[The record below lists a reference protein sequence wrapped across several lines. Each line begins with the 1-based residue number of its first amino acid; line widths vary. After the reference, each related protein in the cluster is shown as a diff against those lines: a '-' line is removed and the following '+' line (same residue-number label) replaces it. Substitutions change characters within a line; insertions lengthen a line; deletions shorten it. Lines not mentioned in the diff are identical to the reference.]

1 MKILTTWLLCLVGV
15 CLLATLANATLQSHV
30 SVSHGRLNVELET
43 EAFGVTDKLKKK
55 AKALKKK
62 ASELKDKA
70 KTKAQELAKAAVDK
84 AKEYQQRNR
93 PPQFVPPG
101 AVMCPRGWSTG
112 DARVQR
118 LYVLM

>member
-1 MKILTTWLLCLVGV
+1 MKILSTWLLCLVGV

-30 SVSHGRLNVELET
+30 SVSHGRLDVELET

-101 AVMCPRGWSTG
+101 AVMCP
-112 DARVQR
+112 
-118 LYVLM
+118 